1 MEEYSEIA
9 SKNNTSS
16 WKKCLIFFRK
26 HRFQVTLEPVV
37 CFVML
42 SLGLNQVLTVLL
54 LCLFPMNYYIGLNI
68 NTMHSYS
75 IHEPF
80 IIYCCMKV
88 IRSSLLLEKMCRSKL
103 NYTSEMCD
111 TLAENPDIQDEVQR
125 HVSDYEAV
133 YRSICVVPK

>member
-1 MEEYSEIA
+1 MF
-9 SKNNTSS
+9 N
-16 WKKCLIFFRK
+16 IFPQTQIPSNFGAR
-26 HRFQVTLEPVV
+26 
-37 CFVML
+37 
-42 SLGLNQVLTVLL
+42 GL
-54 LCLFPMNYYIGLNI
+54 LCNAVTRTQSGAYSAFTLPFSNFGLNI

>member
-1 MEEYSEIA
+1 MF
-9 SKNNTSS
+9 N
-16 WKKCLIFFRK
+16 IFPQTQIPSNFGARGLLCNA
-26 HRFQVTLEPVV
+26 VTRTQSGAYL
-37 CFVML
+37 
-42 SLGLNQVLTVLL
+42 LTVLL
-54 LCLFPMNYYIGLNI
+54 LCLFQMNYYIGLNI

-80 IIYCCMKV
+80 IIYWCMKV